1 VYERTKEEEIMTK
14 KKVDVKLPRFVN
26 PTPIKYVDVIFWQ
39 DAYTSSEGGPEFDKK
54 ENILTLSVGFIVKE
68 DKDFVH
74 MSHFYDGIS
83 SELSEPFTSIPVGM
97 IKKRRKVRI

>member
-1 VYERTKEEEIMTK
+1 MNKE
-14 KKVDVKLPRFVN
+14 KVKIKSVRFVN

-39 DAYTSSEGGPEFDKK
+39 DAYTSSEGGPEFDKT
-54 ENILTLSVGFIVKE
+54 ESILTLSVGFIVKE

-83 SELSEPFTSIPVGM
+83 SELSEPFTSIPLGM
-97 IKKRRKVRI
+97 IKKRKRVRI